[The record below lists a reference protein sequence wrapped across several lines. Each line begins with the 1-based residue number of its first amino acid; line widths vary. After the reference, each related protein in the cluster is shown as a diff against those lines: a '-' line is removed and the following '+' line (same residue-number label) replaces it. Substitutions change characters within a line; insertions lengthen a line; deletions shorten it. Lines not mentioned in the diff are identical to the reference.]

1 MWLGLVRH
9 RHFAELGEGRVLPFA
24 LVKHQRRRRIVPGD
38 LGAVGEDRV
47 LVAERRTHRD
57 IGPLDPGHRAARIG
71 AEAIGRDVAVP
82 IGRGGR
88 RCVGRLAQGNTER
101 LLEPHGSGERERAA
115 AAEHLLQCRKAEFCK
130 LGQRLPGDAAT
141 GDFLTNGVGDLP
153 ALLGGKL
160 LVRRSASLPLVSRG
174 QSSRRTIHHKPAQNR
189 PGRGGPRRPAA
200 EQGRSFRSRQIAEF
214 RTLTPRRN
222 RRSGVSDMTT
232 CDEIEAD
239 KRSEQPGLIRLVL
252 FFVMQGVAVILV
264 GFAALFLSFEP
275 VWSAER
281 LQAAYRQARR
291 RALRLAAPQERTTVT
306 PMRRGS
312 ASMSISPYRAPRCA
326 PASPR
331 FSAIRRRTG
340 SRPSMSIR
348 CRRAARSIR

>member
-1 MWLGLVRH
+1 MSH
-9 RHFAELGEGRVLPFA
+9 D
-24 LVKHQRRRRIVPGD
+24 D
-38 LGAVGEDRV
+38 LGAVGEDRL
-47 LVAERRTHRD
+47 LVAERGTHRD
-57 IGPLDPGHRAARIG
+57 IGPFDPRHRAARIG

-82 IGRGGR
+82 IGRCGR
-88 RCVGRLAQGNTER
+88 RCVGCLAQGDAER
-101 LLEPHGSGERERAA
+101 LLEPDGGRKRERAA
-115 AAEHLLQCRKAEFCK
+115 AAQHLLQGREAEFCK

-160 LVRRSASLPLVSRG
+160 LVRRSASSPLLYPR
-174 QSSRRTIHHKPAQNR
+174 QSSRRTIHHKPAQSR
-189 PGRGGPRRPAA
+189 LGGGAPRWPAA
-200 EQGRSFRSRQIAEF
+200 EQGRSFRSRQIAAF

-239 KRSEQPGLIRLVL
+239 KSSEQPSLIRLVL
-252 FFVMQGVAVILV
+252 FFVMQGAAVILV

-281 LQAAYRQARR
+281 VQAAFVKPGDARSGSLLHQDGR
-291 RALRLAAPQERTTVT
+291 RLRRRLAARHRCRSHRIGSDGPRPRHPDLPQ
-306 PMRRGS
+306 PD
-312 ASMSISPYRAPRCA
+312 A
-326 PASPR
+326 
-331 FSAIRRRTG
+331 RTG